1 MKLNI
6 LNRGVRVRVSEGV
19 YFSTHPSQ
27 FVVEVDD
34 ELGKFLSSLSAY
46 SEIVEVE
53 DEEDEN
59 HDKVDTSETLALTAS
74 STTLTPEVVP
84 DVVNLLSDFINRG
97 K

>member
-27 FVVEVDD
+27 SVVEVDD
-34 ELGKFLSSLSAY
+34 ELGKFLSGLSAY
-46 SEIVEVE
+46 SEIVE
-53 DEEDEN
+53 EN

-84 DVVNLLSDFINRG
+84 DVVNLLSDFINVRG